1 MKTKIEKILE
11 EATIKTFE
19 DICFMYLEP
28 ELKDSQAA
36 LEPDAA
42 AEVEFH
48 GAYNGR
54 LVIASRGGLFSAIAS
69 NILSS
74 DHPTLQEKKM
84 PSARL
89 PISSA
94 ETLCRHSVEEKREDT
109 RFKAPD
115 ISAGMN
121 C

>member
-54 LVIASRGGLFSAIAS
+54 LVIASRGGLFSAIA
-69 NILSS
+69 
-74 DHPTLQEKKM
+74 
-84 PSARL
+84 
-89 PISSA
+89 
-94 ETLCRHSVEEKREDT
+94 
-109 RFKAPD
+109 
-115 ISAGMN
+115 
-121 C
+121 